1 MKKIIMIGL
10 ISLPLLST
18 YTMAQERNTLALAK
32 KISQIEIS
40 IFKNKNINEDTQAAI
55 NPSEFKTDQKPL
67 KKLNISMNADQYAE
81 VDIDTDK
88 KLRISFSSSTLDN
101 EYYANIELSQISK
114 NEVTVTGSGYP
125 IALPT
130 GSTSYSSI
138 ARFSFNKGESLVYGT
153 QGDLFVIHPD
163 FY

>member
-1 MKKIIMIGL
+1 MKKIIMTGL
-10 ISLPLLST
+10 MSLSLLST
-18 YTMAQERNTLALAK
+18 YAMAQERNTQALAK
-32 KISQIEIS
+32 KVSQIEIS
-40 IFKNKNINEDTQAAI
+40 VFKNKNVNEYTQAAI

-88 KLRISFSSSTLDN
+88 KLRISFYYSTLDR
-101 EYYANIELSQISK
+101 EYYANIGLSQINK
-114 NEVTVTGSGYP
+114 NEVTFSGSGNT
-125 IALPT
+125 IALPES
-130 GSTSYSSI
+130 STSYSSI
-138 ARFSFNKGESLVYGT
+138 ARFPFNKGESLVYST